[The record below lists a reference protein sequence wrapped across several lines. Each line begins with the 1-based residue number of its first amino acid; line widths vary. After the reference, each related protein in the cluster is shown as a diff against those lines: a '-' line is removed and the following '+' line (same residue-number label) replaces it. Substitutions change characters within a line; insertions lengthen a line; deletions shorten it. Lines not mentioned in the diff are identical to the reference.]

1 MRARTEPDECDGVVD
16 CARQYAADVV
26 DTVETFGQEFMNNRI
41 NDMREAGADGIADTA
56 QAVQD
61 TLFPAETVTISS
73 NSISGDEN
81 GVCDEDDESGSCSV
95 EEDHDDVE
103 YAEDEEA
110 EEDEEFDE
118 EEFFENDDG
127 GDYEE
132 EEVDDSGDGTNGD
145 GEYDPRSESKQ
156 LKDPRFD
163 QLEWVGHRGG
173 QGSSDYKFDLRE
185 SRRGRA
191 FGGLSRTDRVLF
203 CLSKTTNKRDAIDLV
218 GDFGERVRSV
228 WTHRD
233 SIGVAIG
240 QGSRH
245 WARGQTHGETV
256 VSLNLMLGVKNVND
270 EKINLADDRSSHAY
284 DVQTLGQLMDF
295 EMVEQDSESLELRPG
310 PKMKCVWAMGLTY
323 FTLGDSLTFSMDVA
337 LAGGHSNTDNNIM
350 KCAFGVDR
358 MKNVLEYN
366 SLSWAREEY
375 GLVEPQVAL
384 AQFHAFY
391 EFKLPSPVWNPF
403 LLPGLPLTHWLLH
416 PQAIRHHRHQS
427 VLHGRKGQDHG
438 PGPQSRRRS
447 QGWLAAALDGSV
459 DGRTV

>member
-1 MRARTEPDECDGVVD
+1 MLRVLLLASLAMRARAEPDECDGLVD

-81 GVCDEDDESGSCSV
+81 GVCDGDGSCGV
-95 EEDHDDVE
+95 EEDPGDVE

-127 GDYEE
+127 GDD
-132 EEVDDSGDGTNGD
+132 EEVDGNGINGIKGDGT
-145 GEYDPRSESKQ
+145 YDPRSEREQ
-156 LKDPRFD
+156 LQDPQFD
-163 QLEWVGHRGG
+163 QFEWVGHRGG
-173 QGSSDYKFDLRE
+173 RSSSKFKFDLRV
-185 SRRGRA
+185 SRRGRK
-191 FGGLSRTDRVLF
+191 FNGLSRTQRLLFCMGKTSNQRDAFDRV
-203 CLSKTTNKRDAIDLV
+203 A
-218 GDFGERVRSV
+218 DFGEEVRSE

-245 WARGQTHGETV
+245 WLRAQTHGDSV
-256 VSLNLMLGVKNVND
+256 NSLNLMLGVKRVNG
-270 EKINLADDRSSHAY
+270 EKINLADDWSSY
-284 DVQTLGQLMDF
+284 PFDVRTLGRFVDF

-310 PKMKCVWAMGLTY
+310 PKMKCVWGTGLKS
-323 FTLGDSLTFSMDVA
+323 FTLADSLTFSMDVA

-350 KCAFGVDR
+350 KCWAGVDR
-358 MKNVLEYN
+358 MKNVLVFN
-366 SLSWAREEY
+366 GWPWARKEF
-375 GLVEPQVAL
+375 GLVKPQVAL
-384 AQFHAFY
+384 QQFHAFY
-391 EFKLPSPVWNPF
+391 EFYSPSPVWK
-403 LLPGLPLTHWLLH
+403 PLTSSPFTHRLLY
-416 PQAIRHHRHQS
+416 PQAIPHH
-427 VLHGRKGQDHG
+427 
-438 PGPQSRRRS
+438 
-447 QGWLAAALDGSV
+447 
-459 DGRTV
+459 